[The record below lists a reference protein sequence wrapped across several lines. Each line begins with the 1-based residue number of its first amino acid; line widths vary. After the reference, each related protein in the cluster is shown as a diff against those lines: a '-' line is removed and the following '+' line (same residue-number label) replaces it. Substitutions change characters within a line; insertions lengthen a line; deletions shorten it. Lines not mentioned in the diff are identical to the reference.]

1 VVPRSVEG
9 LPEEMQVTPSTSR
22 TAEVLGKYLH
32 YSPSKIDHLI
42 RGYAAGLGRNATDI
56 IDRWLGDPRTRP
68 EVPMA
73 ERIPVLKGLIAKE
86 PRGYGSSSVEAFSRL
101 WEDMDKNY
109 RGLKTLYD
117 RGDMD
122 ALAERVKANR
132 RQVGFYEDAKQIR
145 RFLSQVRKE
154 MQAVQASDLTPH
166 EKKAVLDRM
175 GDAMTQ
181 VTRNF
186 LRAYYGQK

>member
-1 VVPRSVEG
+1 
-9 LPEEMQVTPSTSR
+9 
-22 TAEVLGKYLH
+22 
-32 YSPSKIDHLI
+32 
-42 RGYAAGLGRNATDI
+42 
-56 IDRWLGDPRTRP
+56 
-68 EVPMA
+68 MA

-122 ALAERVKANR
+122 SLAERVKANR